1 MATEHDMKNLIRRPS
16 TTFVSEGKSNNKDGD
31 LGGQEPTLN
40 NRTGVQVNTKGTRNS
55 WETCYYCTRENFKA
69 VSEFVKHL
77 RERHCTREGGSF
89 VCRYGFN
96 GVCPSLPLD
105 GVSDRDYD
113 AHVAKYHVNQQTREM
128 PPEWSVFSAAQNLP
142 AVLNDPSRGKQS
154 NLFTKKWGVDFVERS
169 HIPVSPRLP
178 EITCDDFE
186 KYISKIGKRYKRHE
200 RLNAQQAESLLEESS
215 TILVPKGTVPTSP
228 THEASLSSIP
238 DIFLKDSLNLQHA
251 PTFAQV
257 FPGLMQNPGGEERR
271 QSGRLLQEQLSH
283 YLDIVEVKIAQ
294 QVSQKSAAFFHAMTS
309 QDAIMCEMQEA
320 AKRVQALRTALRT
333 LNETVVVDT
342 FRVLRFAQ
350 RRQNFEKVL
359 DKLCL
364 MATVHKTQPMLQL
377 LLGTQ
382 DYVAALD
389 LIGTTQ
395 EILAQ
400 ELIGVHC
407 FKHLP
412 MQLTEMEKLID
423 KMLTTE
429 FERYTTTELNRPLQD
444 VLKETDSVCAEE
456 DKLVCIVMGLL
467 RKKNFS
473 FVEAYKDEA
482 IVTIRTIIKQLV
494 IEFIATSDA
503 EICLTGAGEE
513 AQNLSFSEWISLLA
527 KATVAL
533 LMVLQRIQAVTHIM
547 RQTTDA
553 AAGRSFN
560 NGADNQEA
568 AVNLIDSEAF
578 LTSADQSLVHEKLN
592 ELLVA
597 VCHYC
602 HERCANLVSQQSLEK
617 FVATAEEIAQL
628 TTLVDDFTEGCQAI
642 CGVTNVPLKV
652 ALKVQASRFANR
664 FHSERKQK
672 LALLLDTERW
682 RQVDIPNEFQKII
695 DRIAENKEFLV
706 EDLSNKNTGL
716 TLNGHVTTL
725 HLNNSSTQASPVL
738 LVENK
743 PYTLVGSALLLVQ
756 MLCEYCRCAQRLPI
770 VAGYLS
776 RNVVDLLRNFNS
788 RSCQLVIG
796 AGALRVAGLK
806 TITSTNLA
814 LVSRALQLILWL
826 LPKIKQHFQQLDAS
840 SVTGYDGIEREFQS
854 HVKEIENK
862 IYTIVMERIAM
873 QLEAWDARPPIP
885 SQSFRII
892 SRHLV
897 KLHEAIA
904 PILPEQQIHSMYGI
918 VHRNF
923 KDKLREQLLK
933 LNIINNGGPQHGVV
947 TSELTFYMETLR
959 TLKALPAEELDDSI
973 QESIWIF

>member
-1 MATEHDMKNLIRRPS
+1 
-16 TTFVSEGKSNNKDGD
+16 
-31 LGGQEPTLN
+31 
-40 NRTGVQVNTKGTRNS
+40 
-55 WETCYYCTRENFKA
+55 
-69 VSEFVKHL
+69 
-77 RERHCTREGGSF
+77 
-89 VCRYGFN
+89 
-96 GVCPSLPLD
+96 
-105 GVSDRDYD
+105 
-113 AHVAKYHVNQQTREM
+113 M

-142 AVLNDPSRGKQS
+142 AVLNDPLRGKQS
-154 NLFTKKWGVDFVERS
+154 NLFTKKWGVDFVERT
-169 HIPVSPRLP
+169 HIPTSPRLP
-178 EITCDDFE
+178 EITCNDFE

-200 RLNAQQAESLLEESS
+200 RLSAQQAESLLEDTSGAA
-215 TILVPKGTVPTSP
+215 TATKGAVPTSP
-228 THEASLSSIP
+228 THEANLSSIP
-238 DIFLKDSLNLQHA
+238 EIYLKNTLNLQHA
-251 PTFAQV
+251 PTFSQV
-257 FPGLMQNPGGEERR
+257 FPGIMQNSGGEERR
-271 QSGRLLQEQLSH
+271 QTGRLLQEQLSH

-294 QVSQKSAAFFHAMTS
+294 QVAQKSAAFFHAMTS
-309 QDAIMCEMQEA
+309 QDAIMSEMQEA
-320 AKRVQALRTALRT
+320 AKRVKALRSALRT

-342 FRVLRFAQ
+342 FRVLRYAQ

-412 MQLTEMEKLID
+412 MQLNEMEKLID

-429 FERYTTTELNRPLQD
+429 FERYTTTDLNRPLQD

-467 RKKNFS
+467 RKNNFN

-503 EICLTGAGEE
+503 EICLTGNGEE
-513 AQNLSFSEWISLLA
+513 AQNLSFSEWIELLE

-553 AAGRSFN
+553 AAGHCFS
-560 NGADNQEA
+560 NGGDQQEP

-578 LTSADQSLVHEKLN
+578 LTDSDQALVHEKLN
-592 ELLVA
+592 DLLVA

-602 HERCANLVSQQSLEK
+602 HERCANLVSQQSLENC
-617 FVATAEEIAQL
+617 VATVEEISQL
-628 TTLVDDFTEGCQAI
+628 SSLVDDFTEGCQAI
-642 CGVTNVPLKV
+642 CGVINVPLKV

-664 FHSERKQK
+664 FHTERKKK

-695 DRIAENKEFLV
+695 DRIADNKELLT
-706 EDLSNKNTGL
+706 EDKAYKQSVITI
-716 TLNGHVTTL
+716 NGHGQA
-725 HLNNSSTQASPVL
+725 NSSSQANPVL
-738 LVENK
+738 LVESK
-743 PYTLVGSALLLVQ
+743 PYTLIGSALMLVQ

-814 LVSRALQLILWL
+814 LVSRALQLVLWL

-840 SVTGYDGIEREFQS
+840 AVTGYDSIERELES
-854 HVKEIENK
+854 HVNEIENK
-862 IYTIVMERIAM
+862 IYTIVMERVAV

-885 SQSFRII
+885 SQSFRLI

-904 PILPEQQIHSMYGI
+904 PILPEQQIHSMYAT
-918 VHRNF
+918 VHKNF

-933 LNIINNGGPQHGVV
+933 LNINNNGGPQHGVV

>member
-1 MATEHDMKNLIRRPS
+1 MATEHDTKNIIKRQTS
-16 TTFVSEGKSNNKDGD
+16 FVNETKTNAKECG
-31 LGGQEPTLN
+31 LGQESFAT
-40 NRTGVQVNTKGTRNS
+40 RTGLHVNTKGTNTTRNS
-55 WETCYYCTRENFKA
+55 WESCYYCPRENFKA

-154 NLFTKKWGVDFVERS
+154 NLFTKKWGVEFVERN
-169 HIPVSPRLP
+169 HIAASPRLP

-200 RLNAQQAESLLEESS
+200 RLNAQQAEALLEESAGV
-215 TILVPKGTVPTSP
+215 TVPKGTVPSSP
-228 THEASLSSIP
+228 THEANLSSIP
-238 DIFLKDSLNLQHA
+238 EIFLKDTLNLQHA

-257 FPGLMQNPGGEERR
+257 FPRLMQNPGGEERR
-271 QSGRLLQEQLSH
+271 QTGRLLQEQLSH

-294 QVSQKSAAFFHAMTS
+294 QVSQKSKAFFHAMTS
-309 QDAIMCEMQEA
+309 QDAIMSEMQEA
-320 AKRVQALRTALRT
+320 AKRVQALRSALRI

-412 MQLTEMEKLID
+412 MQLNEMEKLID

-494 IEFIATSDA
+494 IEFIANSDA

-527 KATVAL
+527 KASVAL

-553 AAGRSFN
+553 AAGRPFN
-560 NGADNQEA
+560 NGVENQEA

-578 LTSADQSLVHEKLN
+578 LTASDQSLVHEKLD
-592 ELLVA
+592 ELLIA

-602 HERCANLVSQQSLEK
+602 HERCANMVSQQSLEK

-628 TTLVDDFTEGCQAI
+628 SSLVDDFTEGCQAI

-652 ALKVQASRFANR
+652 ALKVQASRYANR
-664 FHSERKQK
+664 FHSERKKK

-695 DRIAENKEFLV
+695 DRIADNKEFLV
-706 EDLSNKNTGL
+706 DESNHKATGV
-716 TLNGHVTTL
+716 TLNGHVATMP
-725 HLNNSSTQASPVL
+725 LNNSSSQANPVL
-738 LVENK
+738 LVDNK

-776 RNVVDLLRNFNS
+776 RNVVDLLRNYNS

-826 LPKIKQHFQQLDAS
+826 LPKIKNHFQHLDAA
-840 SVTGYDGIEREFQS
+840 SVTGYDGIERELQS

-862 IYTIVMERIAM
+862 IYTIVMERVTM

-933 LNIINNGGPQHGVV
+933 LNINNNGGPQHGVV

-959 TLKALPAEELDDSI
+959 TLKALPLEELDDSI

>member
-1 MATEHDMKNLIRRPS
+1 
-16 TTFVSEGKSNNKDGD
+16 
-31 LGGQEPTLN
+31 
-40 NRTGVQVNTKGTRNS
+40 
-55 WETCYYCTRENFKA
+55 
-69 VSEFVKHL
+69 
-77 RERHCTREGGSF
+77 
-89 VCRYGFN
+89 
-96 GVCPSLPLD
+96 
-105 GVSDRDYD
+105 
-113 AHVAKYHVNQQTREM
+113 M

-154 NLFTKKWGVDFVERS
+154 NLFTKKWGVDFVERT
-169 HIPVSPRLP
+169 HIPASPRLP
-178 EITCDDFE
+178 EISFEDFD
-186 KYISKIGKRYKRHE
+186 KYVNKIGKRYKRHE
-200 RLNAQQAESLLEESS
+200 RLTAQQIELLSEDTSSVSLS
-215 TILVPKGTVPTSP
+215 KAAAPTSP
-228 THEASLSSIP
+228 TSLSSIP
-238 DIFLKDSLNLQHA
+238 EIFLKDNLNLQHA

-257 FPGLMQNPGGEERR
+257 FPGIMKNPSGEERR
-271 QSGRLLQEQLSH
+271 QTGRLLQEQLSH

-309 QDAIMCEMQEA
+309 QDAIMREMEEA
-320 AKRVQALRTALRT
+320 AKRVKALRYALRT

-350 RRQNFEKVL
+350 RRQNYEKVL

-412 MQLTEMEKLID
+412 MQLNEMEKLID

-429 FERYTTTELNRPLQD
+429 FERYTTTDLNRPLAD

-467 RKKNFS
+467 RKKNFT
-473 FVEAYKDEA
+473 FVDAYKDEA
-482 IVTIRTIIKQLV
+482 IVTIRAIIKQLV
-494 IEFIATSDA
+494 IEFIAASDA

-513 AQNLSFSEWISLLA
+513 AQSLSFSEWIALLG

-533 LMVLQRIQAVTHIM
+533 LTILQRIQAVTHIM
-547 RQTTDA
+547 RQTADA
-553 AAGRSFN
+553 AAGRSIN
-560 NGADNQEA
+560 NHSDNQES

-578 LTSADQSLVHEKLN
+578 LTASDQSLVHEKLN
-592 ELLVA
+592 ELLIA

-602 HERCANLVSQQSLEK
+602 HERCANLVSQQCLENS
-617 FVATAEEIAQL
+617 VATAEEIDQL
-628 TTLVDDFTEGCQAI
+628 TGLVEDFTEGCQSI
-642 CGVTNVPLKV
+642 CGITNVPLQV

-664 FHSERKQK
+664 FHSERKKK

-695 DRIAENKEFLV
+695 DRIAENKEF
-706 EDLSNKNTGL
+706 EFIETISKTGL
-716 TLNGHVTTL
+716 TNGHVTTT
-725 HLNNSSTQASPVL
+725 NNSTSQANPVL
-738 LVENK
+738 LVESK
-743 PYTLVGSALLLVQ
+743 PFTLVGSALLLVQ
-756 MLCEYCRCAQRLPI
+756 MLSEYCRCAHRLPI

-776 RNVVDLLRNFNS
+776 RHVVDLLRNFNC
-788 RSCQLVIG
+788 RSCQLVMG

-826 LPKIKQHFQQLDAS
+826 LPKMKQHFQQFEAAA
-840 SVTGYDGIEREFQS
+840 VTGYEAIENEIQS

-862 IYTIVMERIAM
+862 ICSIVMERVAV

-885 SQSFRII
+885 SQSFRIV

-904 PILPEQQIHSMYGI
+904 PILPEQQIHIMYGTL
-918 VHRNF
+918 HRNF

-959 TLKALPAEELDDSI
+959 TLKALPAEELNDSI

>member
-1 MATEHDMKNLIRRPS
+1 MATVPNINSLSRKTSN
-16 TTFVSEGKSNNKDGD
+16 VSDISDFQDNISEKTLLK
-31 LGGQEPTLN
+31 LGGGGN
-40 NRTGVQVNTKGTRNS
+40 NVNATTAKVLESGKGAPSS
-55 WETCYYCTRENFKA
+55 WESCYYCPRENFKA
-69 VSEFVKHL
+69 VNEFVKHL

-154 NLFTKKWGVDFVERS
+154 NLFTKKWGVDFVERN
-169 HIPVSPRLP
+169 HVPATPYLP
-178 EITCDDFE
+178 EVTHNDFE
-186 KYISKIGKRYKRHE
+186 KYLAKIGKRYKRHE
-200 RLNAQQAESLLEESS
+200 RLSSQQAMALEDASN
-215 TILVPKGTVPTSP
+215 KGTMPSSP
-228 THEASLSSIP
+228 SHDVNLNSIP
-238 DIFLKDSLNLQHA
+238 DIFLKENLNLQHA
-251 PTFAQV
+251 PTFGQV
-257 FPGLMQNPGGEERR
+257 FPDILQSPSGEERR
-271 QSGRLLQEQLSH
+271 RTGRLLQEQLSH

-309 QDAIMCEMQEA
+309 QDAIMTEMQEA
-320 AKRVQALRTALRT
+320 AKKVKALRTSLRA

-342 FRVLRFAQ
+342 FRVLRYAQ
-350 RRQNFEKVL
+350 RRQNFEEVL
-359 DKLCL
+359 DKLRL

-395 EILAQ
+395 EILTQ

-412 MQLTEMEKLID
+412 MQLNEMEKLID

-429 FERYTTTELNRPLQD
+429 FERYATTDLNRPLCD

-467 RKKNFS
+467 RMKNFS
-473 FVEAYKDEA
+473 FVDAYKDEA
-482 IVTIRTIIKQLV
+482 LVTIKAIIKQLV
-494 IEFIATSDA
+494 IEFIASSDA
-503 EICLTGAGEE
+503 ELCLTGAGEE
-513 AQNLSFSEWISLLA
+513 AQSLTIGEWIALLA
-527 KATVAL
+527 KVKVAL
-533 LMVLQRIQAVTHIM
+533 LTVLQRIHAVTNIM

-553 AAGRSFN
+553 AAGGCCKARSEQST
-560 NGADNQEA
+560 GVKATQET

-578 LTSADQSLVHEKLN
+578 LTASDQSQVHEKLD
-592 ELLVA
+592 ELLTA

-617 FVATAEEIAQL
+617 SVATAEEISQL
-628 TTLVDDFTEGCQAI
+628 SSLVDDFAQGCESI
-642 CGVTNVPLKV
+642 CGVAIVPLKV
-652 ALKVQASRFANR
+652 AVKVQASRFANR
-664 FHSERKQK
+664 FHTERKQK
-672 LALLLDTERW
+672 LAILLDTERW

-695 DRIAENKEFLV
+695 DRICDNKEFCGAG
-706 EDLSNKNTGL
+706 SAANITTAL
-716 TLNGHVTTL
+716 TNGHA
-725 HLNNSSTQASPVL
+725 QANPVL
-738 LVENK
+738 LVESK

-770 VAGYLS
+770 VAGYLA
-776 RNVVDLLRNFNS
+776 RNVVDLLRTFNS

-814 LVSRALQLILWL
+814 LVSRALQLVLWL
-826 LPKIKQHFQQLDAS
+826 LPKIKTHFQAFDSTA
-840 SVTGYDGIEREFQS
+840 VAGFDIIERDYNG
-854 HVKEIENK
+854 HIKEIENK
-862 IYTIVMERIAM
+862 IYGIVSDRVAM
-873 QLEAWDARPPIP
+873 QLDSWDARPPIP
-885 SQSFRII
+885 SQCFRII

-904 PILPEQQIHSMYGI
+904 PILPEQQIHAIYSI
-918 VHRNF
+918 VHKNF
-923 KDKLREQLLK
+923 KDKLRERLLD

-959 TLKALPAEELDDSI
+959 TLKALPAADLDDSI
-973 QESIWIF
+973 RESIWNF

>member
-1 MATEHDMKNLIRRPS
+1 MATVHDSNVIKINTS
-16 TTFVSEGKSNNKDGD
+16 SFGNEAKDVKVKTVNANAKS
-31 LGGQEPTLN
+31 
-40 NRTGVQVNTKGTRNS
+40 VVAAHVARNS
-55 WETCYYCTRENFKA
+55 WEACYYCPCENFK
-69 VSEFVKHL
+69 VVNEFVIHL

-169 HIPVSPRLP
+169 FVSPTSRLP
-178 EITCDDFE
+178 EITSGDFE

-200 RLNAQQAESLLEESS
+200 RISTQQGMTLLDETSS
-215 TILVPKGTVPTSP
+215 SAIILRGAVPTSP
-228 THEASLSSIP
+228 THDASLSCIP
-238 DIFLKDSLNLQHA
+238 EIFLRENLNLQHS
-251 PTFAQV
+251 PTFTQV
-257 FPGLMQNPGGEERR
+257 FPGIMKSAGGEERR
-271 QSGRLLQEQLSH
+271 QTGRVLQEQLSH

-309 QDAIMCEMQEA
+309 QDAIMSEMQEA
-320 AKRVQALRTALRT
+320 AKRVKALRTALCS

-350 RRQNFEKVL
+350 RRQNFEEVL

-377 LLGTQ
+377 LLGIQ

-395 EILAQ
+395 EILTQ

-412 MQLTEMEKLID
+412 MQLNEMEKLID

-429 FERYTTTELNRPLQD
+429 FERYATTDLNRPLSD
-444 VLKETDSVCAEE
+444 VRIETDSVCAEE

-482 IVTIRTIIKQLV
+482 IVTIRAIIKQLI

-513 AQNLSFSEWISLLA
+513 AQSLSISEWIALLA

-533 LMVLQRIQAVTHIM
+533 LTVLQRIQSVTHIM
-547 RQTTDA
+547 RHTIDA
-553 AAGRSFN
+553 AAGRSCSY
-560 NGADNQEA
+560 NGETSTSITQEA

-578 LTSADQSLVHEKLN
+578 LTTVNQTHVHEKLDD
-592 ELLVA
+592 LLAA
-597 VCHYC
+597 VCNYC
-602 HERCANLVSQQSLEK
+602 HERCANLVSQQSLDNSMP
-617 FVATAEEIAQL
+617 TIEEIANL
-628 TTLVDDFTEGCQAI
+628 SALVDEFTDGCEAI
-642 CGVTNVPLKV
+642 CGVKSVPLKV
-652 ALKVQASRFANR
+652 AVKVQASRFANR

-672 LALLLDTERW
+672 LALMLDTERW
-682 RQVDIPNEFQKII
+682 RQEYIPNDFQKII
-695 DRIAENKEFLV
+695 DRIAENKEFY
-706 EDLSNKNTGL
+706 E
-716 TLNGHVTTL
+716 VTT
-725 HLNNSSTQASPVL
+725 STKAGTIVNGNVPIYANTNISQANPVL
-738 LVENK
+738 LVESK
-743 PYTLVGSALLLVQ
+743 PYTLVGSALLLVH
-756 MLCEYCRCAQRLPI
+756 MICEYCRCAQRLPI
-770 VAGYLS
+770 LAGYLS
-776 RNVVDLLRNFNS
+776 RNVVDLLRTFNS

-814 LVSRALQLILWL
+814 LVSRALQLVLWL
-826 LPKIKQHFQQLDAS
+826 LPKIKCHFQHLDPTA
-840 SVTGYDGIEREFQS
+840 VAGFDTIERDF
-854 HVKEIENK
+854 HGHIKEIENK
-862 IYTIVMERIAM
+862 IYGIVTERVTV

-904 PILPEQQIHSMYGI
+904 PILPEQQIHAIYGI
-918 VHRNF
+918 VHKNF

-959 TLKALPAEELDDSI
+959 TLKALPTQELDDSI
-973 QESIWIF
+973 RESIWTF